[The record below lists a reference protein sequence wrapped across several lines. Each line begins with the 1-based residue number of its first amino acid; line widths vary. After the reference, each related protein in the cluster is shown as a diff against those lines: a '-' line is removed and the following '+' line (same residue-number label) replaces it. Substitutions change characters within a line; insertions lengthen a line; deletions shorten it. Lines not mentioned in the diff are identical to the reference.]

1 MAEVRVEGGGEL
13 DGAILKGAATEA
25 TLQQLIKVM
34 QTMAAGTKAAAAV
47 QKAAKGKGT
56 GAQDLGNL
64 RKEVDETT
72 NQFEK
77 LTNRSKAATSAIYD
91 FGKTALISGQK
102 FGDFTQ
108 SITSFMATAGPG
120 FFILGGGI
128 QALVNET
135 DRQVQVF
142 RQLSTAGADFGAGIF
157 GSRMASIEAGLTL
170 DTFATEVMA
179 NTDLFSRLGGN
190 VNIGTRTF
198 TRLSRTIQSDFQPI
212 LSRLGFTME
221 ETSNYVTDY
230 LEIMTGLGQAQVMS
244 DAELAQGSREYLLQL
259 DQLSRVTGMS
269 RKAASD
275 ELKRQQADTRLKS
288 LMQGMDKQGQA
299 NLQQIIAGLGQA
311 PDDIKNAITDMIVTG
326 GNPVGDFAKMLA
338 SRNQELVG
346 LAAGV
351 KRGTVSVEEF
361 AAGIRRAAV
370 NAKSNTADL
379 EQLAVAATL
388 SGNKMF
394 DSQGQLVGLINYQ
407 AGAAEATK
415 EQREAQEAATK
426 SITNFDSQLTKLRNS
441 LIVLI
446 SPLLE
451 FTGFLLSSFSYVI
464 TGLTTLVGY
473 LVDGFKNLVNPYLQN
488 VLDALEPFGQ
498 AIKIVTGL
506 LMAYGAVM
514 MARSVGGKLMGGAA
528 KLLSGGGT
536 AASVATAAPAAAKT
550 GGMLSAGGSLLS
562 GATMLAAGK
571 AIAVVT
577 LAVAALGAILAGV
590 SYLIGAGL
598 GKIGSGLEKIAGVDS
613 EKLKLVAEASSTL
626 ADSVLKFNQ
635 VDFGTI
641 GKGTSSFAKN
651 INDTLK
657 SLDKDKLIS
666 YTETLT
672 NLSESFAGL
681 NKNMSASM
689 DQASK
694 SSANKMDELNMTMQR
709 VLTVLQDSKRIQ
721 KDTSVAIDYNI

>member
-1 MAEVRVEGGGEL
+1 MADVRIEGGGEL

-34 QTMAAGTKAAAAV
+34 QTMAAGAKTAAAV
-47 QKAAKGKGT
+47 SKISKGKAT
-56 GAQDLGNL
+56 SDKDLADL
-64 RKEVDETT
+64 RKEVNETT

-77 LTNRSKAATSAIYD
+77 LQNRSKVAASAIYD

-120 FFILGGGI
+120 FFILGGAI

-135 DRQVQVF
+135 DRQVEVF

-170 DTFATEVMA
+170 GTFATEVMA

-190 VNIGTRTF
+190 VTIGTRTF
-198 TRLSRTIQSDFQPI
+198 TRLSRSIQSDFQPT

-244 DAELAQGSREYLLQL
+244 DEQLAQGSREYLLQL

-269 RKAASD
+269 RRAASD
-275 ELKRQQADTRLKS
+275 ELKRQQSDLRIKS
-288 LMQGMDKQGQA
+288 LMMSMDKTGQA
-299 NLQQIIAGLGQA
+299 NLQQILGGLGQA
-311 PDDIKNAITDMIVTG
+311 PDELKRAITEMIVTG
-326 GNPVGDFAKMLA
+326 GNPVDPFAKMLA
-338 SRNQELVG
+338 SRNSELVG
-346 LAAGV
+346 LARGV
-351 KRGTVSVEEF
+351 NQGTVSAAEF
-361 AAGIRRAAV
+361 AAGMRRAAV
-370 NAKSNTADL
+370 NAESNTADL
-379 EQLAVAATL
+379 KQLAVAAQVT
-388 SGNKMF
+388 GNNMF
-394 DSQGQLVGLINYQ
+394 LAQGSLVGLSKYQ
-407 AGAAEATK
+407 LGAAEATE
-415 EQREAQEAATK
+415 EQRKAQEAATK
-426 SITNFDSQLTKLRNS
+426 SITNFDSQLAKFRNS

-514 MARSVGGKLMGGAA
+514 MARSVGGKLLGGAA
-528 KLLSGGGT
+528 NLLGGGGKT
-536 AASVATAAPAAAKT
+536 AAIATAAPTAAKT

-613 EKLKLVAEASSTL
+613 EKLKMVAEASTTL
-626 ADSVLKFNQ
+626 ADSMLKFNQ

-681 NKNMSASM
+681 NKNMSASV

-721 KDTSVAIDYNI
+721 KDTSVAIEYNT

>member
-1 MAEVRVEGGGEL
+1 MAEVRIEGGGEL

-47 QKAAKGKGT
+47 QKAAKGKAT
-56 GAQDLGNL
+56 GAQDLGDL
-64 RKEVDETT
+64 RKEVGETT
-72 NQFEK
+72 NKFEK
-77 LTNRSKAATSAIYD
+77 LTNQSKTATSAIYD

-102 FGDFTQ
+102 LGDFTQ
-108 SITSFMATAGPG
+108 SITSYMAAAGPG
-120 FFILGGGI
+120 FFILGAGI

-142 RQLSTAGADFGAGIF
+142 RQLSTAGADFGMGIF

-170 DTFATEVMA
+170 NTFATEVMA

-198 TRLSRTIQSDFQPI
+198 TRLSRTIQSDFQPT
-212 LSRLGFTME
+212 LSRLGFSME
-221 ETSNYVTDY
+221 ETSDYITDY

-244 DAELAQGSREYLLQL
+244 DSELAQGSREYLLQL

-275 ELKRQQADTRLKS
+275 ELKRQQSDLRIKS
-288 LMQGMDKQGQA
+288 LMVGMDKQGQA
-299 NLQQIIAGLGQA
+299 NLQQILGGLGQA
-311 PDDIKNAITDMIVTG
+311 PDELKRAITEMIVTG
-326 GNPVGDFAKMLA
+326 GNPVDPFAKMLV
-338 SRNQELVG
+338 SRNPELASLSRG
-346 LAAGV
+346 INQ
-351 KRGTVSVEEF
+351 GTVSAAEF
-361 AAGIRRAAV
+361 AAGIRRASA
-370 NAKSNTADL
+370 NAESNTADL
-379 EQLAVAATL
+379 KQLAAAAQLT
-388 SGNKMF
+388 GNNMF
-394 DSQGQLVGLINYQ
+394 LAQGSLVGLSNYQ
-407 AGAAEATK
+407 LGAAAATEEQMKAQQDATK
-415 EQREAQEAATK
+415 AV
-426 SITNFDSQLTKLRNS
+426 TNFDSQLAKFRNS
-441 LIVLI
+441 LIMII
-446 SPLLE
+446 SPLLS
-451 FTGFLLSSFSYVI
+451 FTGAVLGGISTALTKITNFFGAIGDFLGKFTPDFI
-464 TGLTTLVGY
+464 KNMGDFKEGL
-473 LVDGFKNLVNPYLQN
+473 
-488 VLDALEPFGQ
+488 
-498 AIKIVTGL
+498 KIAV
-506 LMAYGAVM
+506 GAVM
-514 MARSVGGKLMGGAA
+514 AFGALVAARSVGGKLMGGAA
-528 KLLSGGGT
+528 KLLGGGGT
-536 AASVATAAPAAAKT
+536 AASVATAAPAVAKT

-577 LAVAALGAILAGV
+577 LAVTALGAILAGV

>member
-1 MAEVRVEGGGEL
+1 
-13 DGAILKGAATEA
+13 
-25 TLQQLIKVM
+25 
-34 QTMAAGTKAAAAV
+34 
-47 QKAAKGKGT
+47 
-56 GAQDLGNL
+56 
-64 RKEVDETT
+64 
-72 NQFEK
+72 
-77 LTNRSKAATSAIYD
+77 
-91 FGKTALISGQK
+91 
-102 FGDFTQ
+102 
-108 SITSFMATAGPG
+108 
-120 FFILGGGI
+120 
-128 QALVNET
+128 
-135 DRQVQVF
+135 
-142 RQLSTAGADFGAGIF
+142 
-157 GSRMASIEAGLTL
+157 
-170 DTFATEVMA
+170 MA

-198 TRLSRTIQSDFQPI
+198 TRLSRTIQSDFQPT
-212 LSRLGFTME
+212 LSRLGFSME
-221 ETSNYVTDY
+221 ETSDYITDY

-244 DAELAQGSREYLLQL
+244 DSELAQGSREYLLQL

-275 ELKRQQADTRLKS
+275 ELKRQQSDLRIKS
-288 LMQGMDKQGQA
+288 LMVGMDKQGQA
-299 NLQQIIAGLGQA
+299 NLQQILGGLGQA
-311 PDDIKNAITDMIVTG
+311 PDELKRAITEMIVTG
-326 GNPVGDFAKMLA
+326 GNPVDPFAKMLV
-338 SRNQELVG
+338 SRNPELASLSRG
-346 LAAGV
+346 INQ
-351 KRGTVSVEEF
+351 GTVSAAEF
-361 AAGIRRAAV
+361 AAGIRRASA
-370 NAKSNTADL
+370 NAESNTADL
-379 EQLAVAATL
+379 KQLAAAAQLT
-388 SGNKMF
+388 GNNMF
-394 DSQGQLVGLINYQ
+394 LAQGSLVGLSNYQ
-407 AGAAEATK
+407 LGAAAATEEQMKAQQDATK
-415 EQREAQEAATK
+415 AV
-426 SITNFDSQLTKLRNS
+426 TNFDSQLAKFRNS
-441 LIVLI
+441 LIMII
-446 SPLLE
+446 SPLLS
-451 FTGFLLSSFSYVI
+451 FTGAVLGGISTALTKITNFFGAIGDFLGKFTPDFI
-464 TGLTTLVGY
+464 KNMGDFKEGL
-473 LVDGFKNLVNPYLQN
+473 
-488 VLDALEPFGQ
+488 
-498 AIKIVTGL
+498 KIAV
-506 LMAYGAVM
+506 GAVM
-514 MARSVGGKLMGGAA
+514 AFGALVAARSVGGKLMGGAA
-528 KLLSGGGT
+528 KLLGGGGT
-536 AASVATAAPAAAKT
+536 AASVATAAPAVAKT

-577 LAVAALGAILAGV
+577 LAVTALGAILAGV

>member
-1 MAEVRVEGGGEL
+1 MAEVRIEGGGEL

-47 QKAAKGKGT
+47 QKAAKGKAT
-56 GAQDLGNL
+56 SAQDLGDL
-64 RKEVDETT
+64 RKEVGETT
-72 NQFEK
+72 NKFEK
-77 LTNRSKAATSAIYD
+77 LTNQSKTATSAIYD

-102 FGDFTQ
+102 LGDFTQ
-108 SITSFMATAGPG
+108 SITSYMAAAGPG
-120 FFILGGGI
+120 FFILGAGI

-142 RQLSTAGADFGAGIF
+142 RQLSTAGADFGMGIF

-170 DTFATEVMA
+170 NTFATEVMA

-190 VNIGTRTF
+190 VNIGTRIF
-198 TRLSRTIQSDFQPI
+198 TRLSRTIQSDFQPT
-212 LSRLGFTME
+212 LSRLGFSME
-221 ETSNYVTDY
+221 ETSNYITDY
-230 LEIMTGLGQAQVMS
+230 LDIMTGLGKAQVMS
-244 DAELAQGSREYLLQL
+244 DMELAEGSKEYLLQL
-259 DQLSRVTGMS
+259 DLLSRVTGMS

-275 ELKRQQADTRLKS
+275 ELKRQQQNVRLKS
-288 LMQGMDKQGQA
+288 LMANMDAKGQA
-299 NLQQIIAGLGQA
+299 SLQQIMGGLSQT
-311 PDDIKNAITDMIVTG
+311 PDAFKQVMEEMIVTAG
-326 GNPVGDFAKMLA
+326 APVSDAAKFFA
-338 SRNQELVG
+338 SRNPEFIG
-346 LAAGV
+346 LSKGV
-351 KRGTVSVEEF
+351 NEGTVSVQTY
-361 AAGIRRAAV
+361 AAAIRTASARA
-370 NAKSNTADL
+370 KDSGADL
-379 EQLAVAATL
+379 KQLALAAQV
-388 SGNKMF
+388 SGKAAF
-394 DSQGQLVGLINYQ
+394 DMQGHLVGLSNYQ
-407 AGAAEATK
+407 LGAAAATEEQMKAQQDATK
-415 EQREAQEAATK
+415 AV
-426 SITNFDSQLTKLRNS
+426 TNFDSQLAKFRNS
-441 LIVLI
+441 LIMII
-446 SPLLE
+446 SPLLS
-451 FTGFLLSSFSYVI
+451 FTGAVLGGISTALTKITNFFGAIGDFLGKFTPDFI
-464 TGLTTLVGY
+464 KNMGDFKEGL
-473 LVDGFKNLVNPYLQN
+473 
-488 VLDALEPFGQ
+488 
-498 AIKIVTGL
+498 KIAV
-506 LMAYGAVM
+506 GAVM
-514 MARSVGGKLMGGAA
+514 AFGALVAARSVGGKLMGGAA
-528 KLLSGGGT
+528 KLLGGGGT
-536 AASVATAAPAAAKT
+536 AASVATAAPAVAKT

>member
-1 MAEVRVEGGGEL
+1 MAEVRIEGGGEL

-47 QKAAKGKGT
+47 QKAAKGKAT
-56 GAQDLGNL
+56 SAQDLGDL
-64 RKEVDETT
+64 RKEVGDTT
-72 NQFEK
+72 NKFEK
-77 LTNRSKAATSAIYD
+77 LTNQSKTATSAIYD

-102 FGDFTQ
+102 LGDFTQ
-108 SITSFMATAGPG
+108 SITSYMAAAGPG
-120 FFILGGGI
+120 FFILGAGI

-142 RQLSTAGADFGAGIF
+142 RQLSTAGADFGMGIF

-170 DTFATEVMA
+170 NTFATEVMA

-198 TRLSRTIQSDFQPI
+198 TRLSRTIQSDFQPT
-212 LSRLGFTME
+212 LSRLGFSME
-221 ETSNYVTDY
+221 ETSDYITDY

-244 DAELAQGSREYLLQL
+244 DSELAQGSREYLLQL

-275 ELKRQQADTRLKS
+275 ELKRQQSDLRIKS
-288 LMQGMDKQGQA
+288 LMTTMNATGQA
-299 NLQQIIAGLGQA
+299 NLQQILAGLGQA
-311 PDDIKNAITDMIVTG
+311 PSELKNAITDMIVTG

-346 LAAGV
+346 LSQGV
-351 KRGTVSVEEF
+351 NQGTVSAAEF
-361 AAGIRRAAV
+361 AAAIRRASA
-370 NAKSNTADL
+370 NAESNTADL
-379 EQLAVAATL
+379 KQLAVAATL
-388 SGNKMF
+388 SGKDMF
-394 DSQGQLVGLINYQ
+394 LSQAALVGLTNYQ
-407 AGAAEATK
+407 LGAAAATAEQMKAQQDATK
-415 EQREAQEAATK
+415 AV
-426 SITNFDSQLTKLRNS
+426 TNFDSQLAKFRNS
-441 LIVLI
+441 LIMII
-446 SPLLE
+446 SPLLS
-451 FTGFLLSSFSYVI
+451 FTGAVLGGISTALTKITNFFGAIGDFLGKFTPDFI
-464 TGLTTLVGY
+464 KNMGDFKEGL
-473 LVDGFKNLVNPYLQN
+473 
-488 VLDALEPFGQ
+488 
-498 AIKIVTGL
+498 KIAV
-506 LMAYGAVM
+506 GAVM
-514 MARSVGGKLMGGAA
+514 AFGALVAARSVGGKLMGGAA
-528 KLLSGGGT
+528 KLLGGGGT
-536 AASVATAAPAAAKT
+536 AAPVATAAPAVAKT

-577 LAVAALGAILAGV
+577 LAVTALGAILAGV

>member
-1 MAEVRVEGGGEL
+1 MADVRIEGGGEL

-34 QTMAAGTKAAAAV
+34 QTMAAGAKTAAAV
-47 QKAAKGKGT
+47 SKISKGKPT
-56 GAQDLGNL
+56 EKALADLRN
-64 RKEVDETT
+64 EVDNTT
-72 NQFEK
+72 NKFEK
-77 LTNRSKAATSAIYD
+77 LSNRSRAAASAIYD

-102 FGDFTQ
+102 FGDFTH
-108 SITSFMATAGPG
+108 SITSFMQTAGPG
-120 FFILGGGI
+120 FFILGAGI

-135 DRQVQVF
+135 DRQVEVF
-142 RQLSTAGADFGAGIF
+142 RQLSTVGADFGDGIF

-170 DTFATEVMA
+170 GTFATEVAA

-198 TRLSRTIQSDFQPI
+198 TRLSRSIQSDFQPT
-212 LSRLGFTME
+212 LSKLGFTME

-230 LEIMTGLGQAQVMS
+230 LDIMTGLGRAQVMS
-244 DAELAQGSREYLLQL
+244 DEQLAQGSKEYLLQL

-275 ELKRQQADTRLKS
+275 ELKRQQSDLRIKS
-288 LMQGMDKQGQA
+288 LMMSMDKTGQA
-299 NLQQIIAGLGQA
+299 NLQQILGGLGQA
-311 PDDIKNAITDMIVTG
+311 PAELKNAITEMIVTG
-326 GNPVGDFAKMLA
+326 GNPVDPFAKMLA
-338 SRNQELVG
+338 SRNSELVG
-346 LAAGV
+346 LAQGV
-351 KRGTVSVEEF
+351 NQGTVSAAEF
-361 AAGIRRAAV
+361 AAGMRRAAV
-370 NAKSNTADL
+370 AAGGNAADL
-379 EQLAVAATL
+379 KQLAVAAQVT
-388 SGNKMF
+388 GNNMYLAQA
-394 DSQGQLVGLINYQ
+394 SLVGLSKYQ
-407 AGAAEATK
+407 AGAAAATEDQMK
-415 EQREAQEAATK
+415 AQEAATK
-426 SITNFDSQLTKLRNS
+426 AVTNFDSQLAKFRNS

-451 FTGFLLSSFSYVI
+451 FTGFILSSFAETI
-464 TGLTTLVGY
+464 TVVTNIVGY
-473 LVDGFKNLVNPYLQN
+473 LVDGFKSLVNPYLQG
-488 VLDALEPFGQ
+488 VLDTLEPFSQ
-498 AIKIVTGL
+498 TIKIVTGA
-506 LMAYGAVM
+506 LMAFGAALV
-514 MARSVGGKLMGGAA
+514 ARSVGGKLMGGAA
-528 KLLSGGGT
+528 NLLGGGSKT
-536 AASVATAAPAAAKT
+536 AAIATAAPQVAKT
-550 GGMLSAGGSLLS
+550 GGMLASGGSLLS

-571 AIAVVT
+571 AIVVVT
-577 LAVAALGAILAGV
+577 VAVAALGALLAGV
-590 SYLIGAGL
+590 AWLIGAGL
-598 GKIGSGLEKIAGVDS
+598 GKIGSGLEKIAGVDA
-613 EKLKLVAEASSTL
+613 EKLKMVAEASTTL
-626 ADSVLKFNQ
+626 ADSMLKFNQ

-721 KDTSVAIDYNI
+721 KDTSVAIEYNI